1 MIRLGLLGFG
11 HVGRGLFELVHDLSF
26 NLKERT
32 GHEIVIS
39 QIGVRHAHRYQ
50 HQELKGA
57 VLQEDLQA
65 LVSSPDV
72 DMVVEVMGGEQP
84 ACALIQSALRH
95 GKPVVTAN
103 KEVISKH
110 LPSFLA
116 SAAQQ
121 GVSISYEAAV
131 CGAIPI
137 LNALRFEMSANPI
150 LAFCGIL
157 NGTTNFILSK
167 IFHEQKPFELALK
180 EAQALGFAEA
190 DPKMDVSG
198 LDAAYKVQILSAVA
212 FHQLPLL
219 SEVYYEGIEHVSVK
233 DMYYAKELGYTI
245 KLLGM
250 GKRYENG
257 AIALKVHPTFVPL
270 DHMLASISNELNAI
284 FVSGHAS
291 GDLLLSG
298 KGAGSLA
305 TASAV
310 LSDICDVLLHPSL
323 KRQDISCQPTMTSI
337 LQTRSQFYIRI
348 SVADHA
354 RVLEKITGI
363 LGHFDISIANILQ
376 KESHSQ
382 EAEIVLITHHVIE
395 QQMQDALVQLKAL
408 PEVHQ
413 VSSFIRVGV
422 HID

>member
-11 HVGRGLFELVHDLSF
+11 HVGRGVFKLVHDLSF
-26 NLKERT
+26 NLKEKT
-32 GHEIVIS
+32 GHEIFIS

-50 HQELKGA
+50 NQDLKGA
-57 VLQEDLQA
+57 VLQEDLEA

-72 DMVVEVMGGEQP
+72 DMVVEVMGGEYP
-84 ACALIQSALRH
+84 ACSLIESALRH
-95 GKPVVTAN
+95 AKPVITAN

-137 LNALRFEMSANPI
+137 LNAIRFEMCANPI
-150 LAFCGIL
+150 LEFCGIL

-180 EAQALGFAEA
+180 EAQELGFAEA
-190 DPKMDVSG
+190 NPKMDVSG
-198 LDAAYKVQILSAVA
+198 LDAAYKVQILSAIA

-219 SEVYYEGIEHVSVK
+219 SDVYYEGIEHVSVK

-250 GKRYENG
+250 GKRYPNG
-257 AIALKVHPTFVPL
+257 SIALKVHPTFVPL
-270 DHMLASISNELNAI
+270 DHLLASISNELNAI
-284 FVSGHAS
+284 FVSGYAS

-310 LSDICDVLLHPSL
+310 LSDVCDVLVHPSF
-323 KRQDISCQPTMTSI
+323 KRQDISCQPIIKSI
-337 LQTRSQFYIRI
+337 LETRSQFYIRI

-363 LGHFDISIANILQ
+363 LGHCDISIAKILQ
-376 KESHSQ
+376 KESKPQ

-395 QQMQDALVQLKAL
+395 KQMKDALLQLKAL
-408 PEVHQ
+408 SEVHQ
-413 VSSFIRVGV
+413 VSSLIRVGV
-422 HID
+422 HVD